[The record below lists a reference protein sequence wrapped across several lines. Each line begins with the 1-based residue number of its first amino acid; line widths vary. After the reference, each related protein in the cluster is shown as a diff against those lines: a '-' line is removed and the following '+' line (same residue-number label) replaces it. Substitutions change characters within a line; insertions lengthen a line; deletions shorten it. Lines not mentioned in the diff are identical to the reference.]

1 MFNSIK
7 DDITIAT
14 ILDKRSPA
22 VNDEWPVR
30 IRVTRARVRKYFPTG
45 IKCSEAVWE
54 KLKNTKAKALI
65 DIRDQIENSYNI
77 IKSHV
82 FELQS
87 KDSFTFDN
95 LKRSLLHYS
104 GESINTLLE
113 QKIAEL
119 KKSGQIGTKESYE
132 NTLSNIRRYR
142 GNNIPIENIT
152 VEWLKEY
159 EEILLDGRSVATVG
173 INMRNIRTMMNIA
186 KEAGLIKAQQY
197 PFGKNK
203 FEIKT
208 SEGRKKAIN
217 LEQIKRIANFSC
229 DDPALLM
236 YRDIWMFIYFCN
248 GINIGDLL
256 CLKFSNIVDGEI
268 CFIRKKTERTTK
280 TVKEI
285 RATLTKNMKEI
296 IRKWGNEPKLNN
308 YIFPLIVQTN
318 DIELFSKRK
327 KAFVKIFNKNIR
339 IVGAAVGIFDITSYT
354 ARHSYATVLK
364 RKGANIAFISESLG
378 HTSLNTTQVYLDSFE
393 KEEREKNAK
402 LLEDF

>member
-45 IKCSEAVWE
+45 IKCSETVWE
-54 KLKNTKAKALI
+54 KLKNTKAKVLI

-87 KDSFTFDN
+87 KDNFTFDN

-152 VEWLKEY
+152 LEWLKEY

-229 DDPALLM
+229 DDP
-236 YRDIWMFIYFCN
+236 
-248 GINIGDLL
+248 
-256 CLKFSNIVDGEI
+256 
-268 CFIRKKTERTTK
+268 
-280 TVKEI
+280 
-285 RATLTKNMKEI
+285 
-296 IRKWGNEPKLNN
+296 
-308 YIFPLIVQTN
+308 
-318 DIELFSKRK
+318 
-327 KAFVKIFNKNIR
+327 
-339 IVGAAVGIFDITSYT
+339 
-354 ARHSYATVLK
+354 
-364 RKGANIAFISESLG
+364 
-378 HTSLNTTQVYLDSFE
+378 
-393 KEEREKNAK
+393 
-402 LLEDF
+402 